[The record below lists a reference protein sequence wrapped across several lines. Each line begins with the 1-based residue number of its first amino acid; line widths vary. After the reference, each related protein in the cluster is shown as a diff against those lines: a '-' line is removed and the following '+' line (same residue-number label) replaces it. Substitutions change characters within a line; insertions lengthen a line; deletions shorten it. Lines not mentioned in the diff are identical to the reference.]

1 MSHRDYPRIG
11 STRALG
17 NDAKRKAWKL
27 NPKAAP
33 RCIVAGCTSPATSR
47 VDVEVNWFRGDDEV
61 GQACDVHKRDAYA
74 VLAGI
79 EARRAEQAAKRAAAE
94 AAKAEGGAA

>member
-1 MSHRDYPRIG
+1 MSRHDYPRIG

-17 NDAKRKAWKL
+17 NDKKRKVWKT

-33 RCIVAGCTSPATSR
+33 RCVVIGCTCPATAR

-61 GQACDVHKRDAYA
+61 GQACATHKSDAAA

-79 EARRAEQAAKRAAAE
+79 EARRSEQAAKREAAE
-94 AAKAEGGAA
+94 AAKAQGGAA